1 MAEDNQE
8 MDYFKEKLFSNFK
21 EAGLHDHLKSQMR
34 YDIIQK
40 IQKKSLASTAN
51 KENMNTINQSKE
63 NTLNFRIL
71 ISVVSEFLEFYGYNY
86 TQAVFLPEAKHTNQT
101 LTKSEIIEILH
112 LNKIINRDD
121 PSPILNKIIDFTDRQ
136 LDSNKDKSSVQCQ
149 TDFEGRNVNLEE
161 KLRNI
166 DYEYL
171 QKIDGERNYTQQ
183 SFEEKFT
190 KFKKEYDQ
198 RMKAELSSEVTR
210 IREFELANIRL
221 DEAEKYRLKMEQYRE
236 ELDKVYTDKLQKL
249 REREKDTI
257 ERCKQQLK
265 ALEAASYDY
274 RQKFL
279 KDFEL
284 NKMKEEG
291 LEKQMKFEKENI
303 RAQKE
308 RLDDLEKDLQQQFKE
323 LDDKKTTLK
332 KSEALRSETTTFH
345 TTNYGQQ
352 SKVYRESEED
362 KIALVHLK
370 GKLENEINKSEQYK
384 EAVKNYESRN
394 KRLLEENNQIN
405 EEVRRLREVKKNL
418 ELDLEK
424 TKEAY
429 DILKKSANK
438 DEENLRRT
446 DKQIKDY
453 QDEISHSKAAVQE
466 YKEMMN
472 QRKRE
477 QIESNQKFIK
487 EIEFYQNE
495 IEKVEK
501 EREALRRR
509 IQELELE
516 LDAVQNQRGHSASHY
531 HGGET
536 VTQRESL
543 RGGTH
548 RNQAAVSSNRYQY
561 SPIAEED
568 EEPLRKLDALEREIQ
583 EMRAPRDQHI
593 FGIHRSGGARP
604 HAHSSSP
611 RFERDHRV
619 SRRIDEIEQSPQFH
633 APAAVND
640 SVDLKEL
647 ERQRKNL
654 KNELKEMY
662 GLEDSK
668 NDISRH
674 YEESFSG
681 LKASDIGKRDNSH
694 FEHIFDK
701 YTDKML
707 QESSP
712 IPESHK
718 KVTSEGKMR
727 YEDFA
732 PSGAKDSSI
741 KKAPGFA
748 SKLTGDASR
757 ARDIFKVESPT
768 KAKFDVLE
776 ELSQRS
782 NKSLIDSFTED
793 SNPKPIMFT
802 KKETIPTTKPTGSV
816 LSKNNF
822 EEQKKPLEKK
832 VEKKEVRDEPPSTI
846 SNKNLSRLDQ
856 PKLGELSLPKVNKPA
871 EKSGGLS
878 LPDLK
883 PKGKFQEEPKKAQ
896 PRANAAIDAILG
908 DSRKITDEI
917 DFEEIDE
924 ELLDL

>member
-1 MAEDNQE
+1 MEDNQE
-8 MDYFKEKLFSNFK
+8 MEYFKEKLFTNFK

-51 KENMNTINQSKE
+51 KENSNTLNRSKE
-63 NTLNFRIL
+63 NTLNFRVL

-101 LTKSEIIEILH
+101 LNKSEVIEILH
-112 LNKIINRDD
+112 LNKIINKDD
-121 PSPILNKIIDFTDRQ
+121 PLPILNKIIDFTDRQ
-136 LDSNKDKSSVQCQ
+136 LDSNKEKSSVQCQ

-183 SFEEKFT
+183 TFEEKFT

-198 RMKAELSSEVTR
+198 RMKAELASEITR

-236 ELDKVYTDKLQKL
+236 ELDRVYTDKLQKL

-265 ALEAASYDY
+265 ALEAASFDY
-274 RQKFL
+274 RQRFL
-279 KDFEL
+279 KDFEM

-291 LEKQMKFEKENI
+291 LEKQMRLEKENI

-308 RLDDLEKDLQQQFKE
+308 RLEELERDLQQQSKD
-323 LDDKKTTLK
+323 LDEQKKMTLK
-332 KSEALRSETTTFH
+332 KAETLKSAAATTIH
-345 TTNYGQQ
+345 QPSYAQP
-352 SKVYRESEED
+352 SMYRESEED
-362 KIALVHLK
+362 KIALIHLK
-370 GKLENEINKSEQYK
+370 GKLENEISKSEQYK
-384 EAVKNYESRN
+384 EAVDNYESRN

-405 EEVRRLREVKKNL
+405 EEVRRLRETKKNL

-429 DILKKSANK
+429 EILKKSANK

-446 DKQIKDY
+446 DKQIKEY
-453 QDEISHSKAAVQE
+453 QDEIAHNKAAVQE
-466 YKEMMN
+466 YKEMMQ

-477 QIESNQKFIK
+477 QIEANQKFIK

-501 EREALRRR
+501 ERDSLRRR
-509 IQELELE
+509 IQELESE
-516 LDAVQNQRGHSASHY
+516 LNHRGHSTTHY
-531 HGGET
+531 QSQIGET
-536 VTQRESL
+536 GIQRESL
-543 RGGTH
+543 RGTYK
-548 RNQAAVSSNRYQY
+548 NQTTRHQY

-568 EEPLRKLDALEREIQ
+568 EEPAARKLDALERELR
-583 EMRAPRDQHI
+583 ELRAPREQHI
-593 FGIHRSGGARP
+593 LGIHSSGTKKAQ
-604 HAHSSSP
+604 SSSP
-611 RFERDHRV
+611 TRLEREYRI
-619 SRRIDEIEQSPQFH
+619 SRRIDEIEQSPQFNG
-633 APAAVND
+633 PALQD
-640 SVDLKEL
+640 SIDIKEL

-654 KNELKEMY
+654 KNELKQMY
-662 GLEDSK
+662 GLEDSRQEL
-668 NDISRH
+668 SRH

-681 LKASDIGKRDNSH
+681 LKASDAARKDHAH

-712 IPESHK
+712 FEESNRK
-718 KVTSEGKMR
+718 PLAPEGKLKF
-727 YEDFA
+727 EDFA
-732 PSGAKDSSI
+732 PSGAKESSV
-741 KKAPGFA
+741 KKTTGFA
-748 SKLTGDASR
+748 SKLTEDASR
-757 ARDIFKVESPT
+757 ARDIFKVESPS

-782 NKSLIDSFTED
+782 NKSLIESFTED
-793 SNPKPIMFT
+793 NNPKPIVFT
-802 KKETIPTTKPTGSV
+802 KKEAVPKA
-816 LSKNNF
+816 SKQ
-822 EEQKKPLEKK
+822 EPKK
-832 VEKKEVRDEPPSTI
+832 VVKEEPPSTI

-856 PKLGELSLPKVNKPA
+856 PKLGELSLPKS
-871 EKSGGLS
+871 SGLT

-883 PKGKFQEEPKKAQ
+883 PKGKSQEEQKKPQ
-896 PRANAAIDAILG
+896 QRTNAAIDAILG
-908 DSRKITDEI
+908 DQRKLTDEV

-924 ELLDL
+924 ELFDL

>member
-8 MDYFKEKLFSNFK
+8 MDYFKEKLFTNFK

-112 LNKIINRDD
+112 LNKIISRDD

-136 LDSNKDKSSVQCQ
+136 LDSNKDTSSVQCQ
-149 TDFEGRNVNLEE
+149 TDFEGRNVNLED

-198 RMKAELSSEVTR
+198 RMKAELNSEITR

-221 DEAEKYRLKMEQYRE
+221 DEAEKYRLKMEQYRD

-291 LEKQMKFEKENI
+291 LEKQMRFEKENI
-303 RAQKE
+303 KAQKE
-308 RLDDLEKDLQQQFKE
+308 RLDDLERDLQQQFKE
-323 LDDKKTTLK
+323 LDEKKTTLK
-332 KSEALRSETTTFH
+332 KSEALRSAAAETTSFH
-345 TTNYGQQ
+345 TTNYAQQ
-352 SKVYRESEED
+352 SKGYRESEED

-384 EAVKNYESRN
+384 EAVENYESRN

-405 EEVRRLREVKKNL
+405 EEVRRLREMKKNL

-429 DILKKSANK
+429 EILKKSANK

-453 QDEISHSKAAVQE
+453 QEEISHSKAAVQE
-466 YKEMMN
+466 YKEMMQ

-509 IQELELE
+509 IQELESE
-516 LDAVQNQRGHSASHY
+516 LDAAHNQRGHSTSNY
-531 HGGET
+531 QGGET
-536 VTQRESL
+536 GVQRESL
-543 RGGTH
+543 RRTE
-548 RNQAAVSSNRYQY
+548 RNQAAVSSHRYQY

-593 FGIHRSGGARP
+593 FGVNRSGGARP

-611 RFERDHRV
+611 RFERDHKV
-619 SRRIDEIEQSPQFH
+619 SRRIDEIEQSPQFR
-633 APAAVND
+633 APVAMND

-662 GLEDSK
+662 GLEDS
-668 NDISRH
+668 NNEISRH

-681 LKASDIGKRDNSH
+681 VGKRDNSH

-718 KVTSEGKMR
+718 KLATEGRMK

-732 PSGAKDSSI
+732 PSGAKESSTN
-741 KKAPGFA
+741 KVAGFA

-757 ARDIFKVESPT
+757 ARDIFKVESPS

-782 NKSLIDSFTED
+782 NKSLIESFTED

-802 KKETIPTTKPTGSV
+802 KKETIPTSTKPAN

-822 EEQKKPLEKK
+822 EEQKKPFEKK
-832 VEKKEVRDEPPSTI
+832 VEKKDMRDEPPSTI

-883 PKGKFQEEPKKAQ
+883 SKGKFQEEPKKAQ